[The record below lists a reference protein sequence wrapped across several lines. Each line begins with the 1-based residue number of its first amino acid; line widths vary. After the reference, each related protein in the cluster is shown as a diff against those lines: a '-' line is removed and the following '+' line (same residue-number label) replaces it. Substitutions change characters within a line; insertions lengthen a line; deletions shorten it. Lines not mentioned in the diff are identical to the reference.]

1 MSSPSPSSSLP
12 FSLRLRDLSLTE
24 IRELERY
31 DREQRKSKVVCVQN
45 PLPLLFYRRTR
56 EPSCFDS
63 WEIIYISLP
72 LWNKNNWRWSISPPG
87 QPVAAP
93 IWLFSELQSRR
104 DLVFETL
111 TLPCVKTTACFCF
124 SSKIFLRL
132 VHFYFLLTDWLRLTA
147 LNCTKSQT
155 GQND

>member
-1 MSSPSPSSSLP
+1 MSLPSSSSP

-45 PLPLLFYRRTR
+45 PLPLLFSRRTR

-72 LWNKNNWRWSISPPG
+72 LWNKNNWRWSAS
-87 QPVAAP
+87 PVAAAT

-132 VHFYFLLTDWLRLTA
+132 VHFCFLLTDWLRLAA